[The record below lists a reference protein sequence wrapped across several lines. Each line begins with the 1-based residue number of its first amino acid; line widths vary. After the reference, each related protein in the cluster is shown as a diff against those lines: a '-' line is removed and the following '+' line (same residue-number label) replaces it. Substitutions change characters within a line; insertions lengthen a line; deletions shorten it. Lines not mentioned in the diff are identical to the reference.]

1 MHTRTTARLKTP
13 VSEIGLGC
21 WQLGSADWGAVS
33 DADAFLVLQNALD
46 HGVTFIDT
54 ADVYGAGHSESLIGR
69 FLKALPPS
77 KAHGLFIAS
86 KLGRLHG
93 FPDSYTET
101 QFRDDTQASVDRLGR
116 PLDLHQLHC
125 VPPAV
130 LQRGRVFDWLRQL
143 KAEGLIRHF
152 GASVESMDE
161 ARTCLQHDDLTSL
174 QIIFNIFRQK
184 PIDELFDLAA
194 QKGVALIVRL
204 PLASGLLAGKYTQA
218 TTFPEKDHRHYNRD
232 GKFFNVGE
240 TFAGIEFHKAVELT
254 DQIKP
259 LLGVAS
265 ASPPMNVASPSLPPA
280 VTMADLATRWILD
293 HPAVTTVIPGATKPA
308 HAAANA
314 RASDLP
320 PLPPATHQAL
330 REFYQRQVKQHIR
343 GPY

>member
-21 WQLGSADWGAVS
+21 WQLGSADWGTVS
-33 DADAFLVLQNALD
+33 DADAFQILQTTID

-54 ADVYGAGHSESLIGR
+54 ADVYGAGHSETLVGR
-69 FLKALPPS
+69 YLKTLPS
-77 KAHGLFIAS
+77 QKANSLFIAS

-101 QFRDDTQASVDRLGR
+101 QFRDDTKASVERLGR
-116 PLDLHQLHC
+116 PIDLHQLHC
-125 VPPAV
+125 VLPAV
-130 LQRGRVFDWLRQL
+130 LKRGQVFDWLRKL
-143 KAEGLIRHF
+143 KSEGLIRHF

-184 PIDELFDLAA
+184 PIDELFDIAA

-218 TTFPEKDHRHYNRD
+218 TTFPEKDHRNYNRD

-265 ASPPMNVASPSLPPA
+265 ASSPMSLPAPPSG
-280 VTMADLATRWILD
+280 VSMADLAVRWILD
-293 HPAVTTVIPGATKPA
+293 HPAVTTVIPGATKPV
-308 HAAANA
+308 HAAANTK
-314 RASDLP
+314 ASELP
-320 PLPPATHQAL
+320 PLSAKTHAAL
-330 REFYQRQVKQHIR
+330 RDFYQRQVKPHIR